1 MSLQWSLIPLFL
13 LSSAMVAWARW
24 PRTVSR
30 LACWTFAGLFF
41 GLGVL
46 GMDVEGGPQA
56 ALGVGVLYMLIG
68 LPLASV
74 TLALSGLRSCI
85 TPAGPARFM
94 GRGRVWAH

>member
-24 PRTVSR
+24 PRTASR
-30 LACWTFAGLFF
+30 LACWSFAGLFF
-41 GLGVL
+41 GLGVV

-74 TLALSGLRSCI
+74 ALALPGLRSCI
-85 TPAGPARFM
+85 APAGPARLM
-94 GRGRVWAH
+94 EPGRAHAH

>member
-1 MSLQWSLIPLFL
+1 MSLQWPLIPLFL

-24 PRTVSR
+24 PRTASR
-30 LACWTFAGLFF
+30 LACWVFAGLFF

-46 GMDVEGGPQA
+46 GMDVEGGLQA

-74 TLALSGLRSCI
+74 AVALSRLRRCMA
-85 TPAGPARFM
+85 PAGPTRLRGA
-94 GRGRVWAH
+94 GRAYAH